1 MTTLQEMT
9 NFQEQY
15 VSLVRQAQEATLAV
29 VDAWTKSF
37 EETAVKLP
45 RTVQTTSHEAINQ
58 AFDLAVTL
66 IDVQAKLA
74 KQLASATA
82 TVVED
87 AAGRMSKVAAE
98 AGTFADKAERASK
111 KAA

>member
-1 MTTLQEMT
+1 MTTLQD
-9 NFQEQY
+9 QY
-15 VSLVRQAQEATLAV
+15 VSLLRQGQEATLAV

-37 EETAVKLP
+37 QDVAVSLP

-66 IDVQAKLA
+66 VDIQSKLA
-74 KQLASATA
+74 KQLASAAT

-87 AAGRMSKVAAE
+87 AAGRMSKAAAE
-98 AGTFADKAERASK
+98 VDTIADKAERTSK